1 LILDKNYQRDLKAAT
16 AACLADPPAVS
27 IAEGW
32 RARLIKSDRGK
43 QLPVVANA
51 LVALRYAPEW
61 AGVLHFDE
69 SSLNTIAKKL
79 PPWDDHRPVP
89 FTWTDE
95 DDIRTAAWLQDNG
108 IMTAKET
115 AGQAVQTVAKDHPF
129 HPVRDHLD
137 ALKWDNIKRID
148 DWLTLYLGADPS
160 DYIRAVAAKWLI
172 GAVARIYQPGCKND
186 SCLILEG
193 EQGTLKSTAL
203 KALADPW
210 FTDDIA
216 ELGTKDSA
224 LQTRG
229 VWLIE
234 LSELDSMARSEVS
247 RIKSFMSRATDRF
260 RPPFGRRPIECPR
273 ECFFAGTVNHSNYLR
288 DETGGRRFW
297 PVKCGVIHIKELRRD
312 KGQLWAEAVHR
323 FRAGANWWLDE
334 KHLIQA
340 ASDEQQQRYEG
351 DPWDDLIANWVKKP
365 ERRTDS
371 FGNPTADMVST
382 SESVTI
388 TDILTHCIGKRPDTW
403 NQWDKNRV
411 GRCLRAL
418 GWESYQ
424 QRSDGDRERRYRL
437 RPPTGAPLSR
447 VSDGDA

>member
-1 LILDKNYQRDLKAAT
+1 MASAIS
-16 AACLADPPAVS
+16 ACLADPPVES

-51 LVALRYAPEW
+51 LVALRNAPEW
-61 AGVLHFDE
+61 EGVLAFDE
-69 SSLNTIAKKL
+69 SSLNTIAKKR
-79 PPWDDHRPVP
+79 PPWEDRREVP
-89 FTWTDE
+89 FNWTDE
-95 DDIRTAAWLQDNG
+95 DDIRTADWLQHQG
-108 IMTAKET
+108 IMATTVTAS
-115 AGQAVQTVAKDHPF
+115 QAVQTTARDHSF
-129 HPVRDHLD
+129 HPIRDYLD
-137 ALKWDNIKRID
+137 SLKWDGIKRID
-148 DWLTLYLGADPS
+148 DWPTPYLGVDPS
-160 DYIRAVAAKWLI
+160 DYARAVGAKWLI

-186 SCLILEG
+186 CCLILEG

-203 KALADPW
+203 RTLTAPW

-234 LSELDSMARSEVS
+234 LSELDSMTRSDVG

-273 ECFFAGTVNHSNYLR
+273 ECSFAGTVNHSNYLR

-297 PVKCGVIHIKELRRD
+297 PVKCGAINIDELRRD
-312 KGQLWAEAVHR
+312 RDQLWAEAVHQY
-323 FRAGANWWLDE
+323 RAGANWWLDE
-334 KHLIQA
+334 KHLVQA
-340 ASDEQQQRYEG
+340 AVDEQQQRYEG
-351 DPWDDLIANWVKKP
+351 DPWDDPIASWVRKP

-371 FGNPTADMVST
+371 VGNPLADMTST
-382 SESVTI
+382 SDSVTI
-388 TDILTHCIGKRPDTW
+388 TDILAHCIGKRTDLWT
-403 NQWDKNRV
+403 QADKIRV
-411 GRCLRAL
+411 GRCLRAQ

-424 QRSDGDRERRYRL
+424 KYSPGDRERRYR
-437 RPPTGAPLSR
+437 PKAGASNSR
-447 VSDGDA
+447 LLTSPKDVS

>member
-1 LILDKNYQRDLKAAT
+1 MTPHEKHRKRELASAAS
-16 AACLADPPAVS
+16 ACLMDPPAES

-43 QLPVVANA
+43 QLPVVQNA

-61 AGVLHFDE
+61 EGVLHFDE
-69 SSLNTIAKKL
+69 SSLNTIAKKS
-79 PPWDDHRPVP
+79 PPWNDQRPVP
-89 FTWTDE
+89 FTWADE
-95 DDIRTAAWLQDNG
+95 DDIRTAAWLQKNG

-129 HPVRDHLD
+129 HPVRDYLD
-137 ALKWDNIKRID
+137 ALQWDGVKRID
-148 DWLTLYLGADPS
+148 DWPTPYLGVDPS
-160 DYIRAVAAKWLI
+160 DYTRAVGAKWLI
-172 GAVARIYQPGCKND
+172 GAVARVYQPGCKND

-203 KALADPW
+203 RKLTEPW

-234 LSELDSMARSEVS
+234 LSELDSMQRSEVS

-260 RPPFGRRPIECPR
+260 RPPYGRRPVECPR

-297 PVKCGVIHIKELRRD
+297 PVKCGVIHIEELRRD
-312 KGQLWAEAVHR
+312 RDQLWAEAVHQY
-323 FRAGANWWLDE
+323 RAGVNWWLDD
-334 KHLIQA
+334 KALVMA
-340 ASDEQQQRYEG
+340 AADEQQQRYEG
-351 DPWDDLIANWVKKP
+351 DPWDDLIANWVKRP

-371 FGNPTADMVST
+371 VGNPIAEMDST

-403 NQWDKNRV
+403 TQWDKNRV
-411 GRCLRAL
+411 GRCLRAQ
-418 GWESYQ
+418 GWEIYR
-424 QRSDGDRERRYRL
+424 QRSGKGLEWRYRL
-437 RPPTGAPLSR
+437 MAVPCLPGVLRLQ
-447 VSDGDA
+447 